1 MGVHRGG
8 HCADESRGNGA
19 RTSLRLFGVSP
30 LRSCVLG
37 LRSLVARRSSHGG
50 ERCAGMD
57 RDGRRR
63 RKLNEMDRNERS
75 GQKGTKMDKNERNG
89 QK

>member
-19 RTSLRLFGVSP
+19 RTSLRLLGVSP

-37 LRSLVARRSSHGG
+37 LRSLVARRTEVNEVNGKG
-50 ERCAGMD
+50 QGRTKTKEIE
-57 RDGRRR
+57 RDG
-63 RKLNEMDRNERS
+63 
-75 GQKGTKMDKNERNG
+75 QK
-89 QK
+89 